1 MPLRVTHRIV
11 FLSIALVLFF
21 ATPSQVRADDPPPG
35 VAVGSGN
42 PAMAV
47 LEQSPGPGPGP
58 SCDLPPLIC
67 TEGKSRCGELVRF
80 EPTFGRG
87 YIDYPLN
94 GETWRDQYRSWIRRD
109 VAMMIQY
116 GAAMVDCKAAGW
128 TIGNHRPLGLADMSE
143 RDGAIPG
150 ESTGNP
156 GHPPRTHV
164 DGFDIDVSYYQIDT
178 PDNRTRAVCEHH
190 DEGRETYHCT
200 APPDKLDVYRTA
212 LFLGALFEHPNLRIV
227 GCDGMLGKMLE
238 GAIDELCETGW
249 IHPRG
254 CANRKL
260 AYEQTDRGRGWYLFH
275 HHHLHI
281 SFSQPDYKEEPGA

>member
-1 MPLRVTHRIV
+1 MPNRNPAGISVPM
-11 FLSIALVLFF
+11 IALISLLVMTGGVKADGPKPGFT
-21 ATPSQVRADDPPPG
+21 ADSQQP
-35 VAVGSGN
+35 AVSIRDRG
-42 PAMAV
+42 PV
-47 LEQSPGPGPGP
+47 PGPVP

-67 TEGKSRCGELVRF
+67 TEGKERCGELVRF

-116 GAAMVDCKAAGW
+116 AAAVVDCKAAGW

-150 ESTGNP
+150 ASISSP

-164 DGFDIDVSYYQIDT
+164 DGFDIDVSYYQINT

-190 DEGRETYHCT
+190 EEGREAYHCT

-227 GCDGMLGKMLE
+227 GCDGMLGKTLE
-238 GAIDELCETGW
+238 GAIDRLCENGW
-249 IHPRG
+249 VNPRG
-254 CANRKL
+254 CRNRKL
-260 AYEQTDRGRGWYLFH
+260 AYEQTDQGRGLCQFPVA
-275 HHHLHI
+275 
-281 SFSQPDYKEEPGA
+281 SP